1 MIMFGSLFGGNGR
14 LACRCCTLTKPYVY
28 LNIVAGALFATFILA
43 PIGLL
48 VGSVGDLLMGLMML
62 RKGPEVQPE
71 FV

>member
-1 MIMFGSLFGGNGR
+1 M
-14 LACRCCTLTKPYVY
+14 KPYAY

-48 VGSVGDLLMGLMML
+48 VGAVGDLLMGLIML

>member
-1 MIMFGSLFGGNGR
+1 M
-14 LACRCCTLTKPYVY
+14 KPYAY

-48 VGSVGDLLMGLMML
+48 VGSVGDLLMGLIML